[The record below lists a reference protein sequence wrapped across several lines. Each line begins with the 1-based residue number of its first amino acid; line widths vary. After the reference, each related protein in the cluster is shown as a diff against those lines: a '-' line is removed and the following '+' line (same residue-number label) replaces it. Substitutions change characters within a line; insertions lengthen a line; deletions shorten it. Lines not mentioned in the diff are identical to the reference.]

1 MVYYQYGDILV
12 RDMQRSD
19 ADDFVREECAQGWH
33 ATPDKFF
40 TRLEHKKEGRAIP
53 LVAEYAGHPA
63 GYLSLYKTPGA
74 GPYAD
79 KPWPEVVDFAVLAKF
94 RGKGVG
100 SVLMDVAEM
109 IAAQTSDTI
118 CIGVG
123 LHNGYGAAQRMY
135 VKRGYVPDGSGV
147 WYRDRVHEQYAPC
160 VNDDDLVLHLAKK
173 LR

>member
-19 ADDFVREECAQGWH
+19 ADGFAAEESRQGWH
-33 ATPDKFF
+33 ATPDKFL
-40 TRLEHKKEGRAIP
+40 TRLEHRQAGRAIP
-53 LVAEYAGHPA
+53 LVAEYQGQIA
-63 GYLSLYKTPGA
+63 GYLSVYKTPGA

-123 LHNGYGAAQRMY
+123 LHNGYGPAQRLY
-135 VKRGYVPDGSGV
+135 VRRGYVPDGSGV
-147 WYRDRVHEQYAPC
+147 WYHDRVLEQYAPC
-160 VNDDDLVLHLAKK
+160 VNDDELILHLAKK